1 VSQFNG
7 KAFGRFLFKS
17 FLKNRG
23 THYRL
28 TAKRMGVLLLS
39 LGIYLPVELI
49 TWAGLMLDDLL
60 FPEYREVEVRQPIFI
75 IGNPRSGTTFLQR
88 LLAKD
93 VDNFFSMKT
102 WEIFA
107 APSLTMRKII
117 LEGVKVAR
125 GVGMSVTKRIK
136 RLERLWAEGNVIHRL
151 ALRAP
156 EEDEYLFIHIFT
168 AMKVWSFAAMVEEA
182 LPFVYYDHR
191 MPAGEKQRMMDF
203 YEACLQRHITFHR
216 GTQKHYMA
224 KNPNFSPM
232 ITTLLDRFPDA
243 KFIYLV
249 RNPLEAVPS
258 HLSLKEREWQM
269 LGMPLKEY
277 ASREFILESSEY
289 WYNYP
294 LEILEGLPEDQA
306 LIVNFDEM
314 VADAENTVK
323 KIYSRF
329 GFKVSPAYQQI
340 LVEETQKARNHESQ
354 HEYSLE
360 GLGLSAEELRVRFA
374 TIFER
379 FDFPQRDGS

>member
-1 VSQFNG
+1 MSQFNG
-7 KAFGRFLFKS
+7 KAFGRFLYKS

-28 TAKRMGVLLLS
+28 TAKRLGVLLLS
-39 LGIYLPVELI
+39 LAIYLPVELV
-49 TWAGLMLDDLL
+49 TWMGLLLDELL
-60 FPEYREVEVRQPIFI
+60 FPEYREIEVQQPVFI

-117 LEGVKVAR
+117 RGGVKVAR

-182 LPFVYYDHR
+182 LPFVYYDQR

-203 YEACLQRHITFHR
+203 YQACLQRHITFHR
-216 GTQKHYMA
+216 GIQKHYMA

-232 ITTLLDRFPDA
+232 IKTLLGRFPDA

-249 RNPLEAVPS
+249 RNPLDAVPS

-269 LGMPLKEY
+269 LGRPLNDY

-314 VADAENTVK
+314 VANAENTVK

-329 GFKVSPAYQQI
+329 GFEISPAYQQI
-340 LVEETQKARNHESQ
+340 LVEETQKARDHESQ
-354 HEYSLE
+354 HEYSLK

-374 TIFER
+374 PVFER

>member
-1 VSQFNG
+1 
-7 KAFGRFLFKS
+7 
-17 FLKNRG
+17 
-23 THYRL
+23 
-28 TAKRMGVLLLS
+28 MLLS
-39 LGIYLPVELI
+39 LGIYLPVELV
-49 TWAGLMLDDLL
+49 TWVGLLLDDLL
-60 FPEYREVEVRQPIFI
+60 FPEYREVEVHQPIFI

-117 LEGVKVAR
+117 LGGVKVAR

-156 EEDEYLFIHIFT
+156 EEDEYLFVHIFT

-249 RNPLEAVPS
+249 RNPLDAVPS

-269 LGMPLKEY
+269 LGRPLKEY

-294 LEILEGLPEDQA
+294 LDILEGLPEDQA

-314 VADAENTVK
+314 VANAEKTVK
-323 KIYSRF
+323 TIYSRF
-329 GFKVSPAYQQI
+329 GFTVSPAYQQI

-374 TIFER
+374 PIFEK

>member
-1 VSQFNG
+1 MSQFNG

-28 TAKRMGVLLLS
+28 TAKRLGVLLLS
-39 LGIYLPVELI
+39 LGIYLPVELV
-49 TWAGLMLDDLL
+49 TWVGLLLDDLL
-60 FPEYREVEVRQPIFI
+60 FPEYREVEVHQPIFI

-117 LEGVKVAR
+117 LGGVKVAR

-156 EEDEYLFIHIFT
+156 EEDEYLFVHIFT

-249 RNPLEAVPS
+249 RNPLDAVPS

-269 LGMPLKEY
+269 LGRPLKEY

-294 LEILEGLPEDQA
+294 LDILEGLPEDQA

-314 VADAENTVK
+314 VANAEKTVK
-323 KIYSRF
+323 TIYSRF
-329 GFKVSPAYQQI
+329 GFTVSPAYQQI

-374 TIFER
+374 PIFEK